1 MRPHFVL
8 PGKVYLVGAG
18 PGSAKLLTL
27 RAVEVLR
34 AADLVLHDDL
44 VSEEVL
50 GTIPSRVAVQSVGKR
65 CGVKKVSQENIHS
78 RMISAARSG
87 QAVIRLKGG
96 DPLVFGRTQEEIT
109 ALRAANIEFEIIPG
123 ITSATAAAAAAQ
135 IPLTERTGS
144 SKLVFVSNHG
154 CVEKKSGALSK
165 PIADDSTLVFYM
177 PGSELGNLGA
187 ELRANGL
194 PGDIPCL
201 LVSHVALPGQKL
213 IRTTIKGLPL
223 LPAQQTPTLLIV
235 GSTVSGARFDEN
247 LFLDSS
253 DSERP
258 SLYKKELLLDL
269 SDLHEPSTTKLAL

>member
-96 DPLVFGRTQEEIT
+96 
-109 ALRAANIEFEIIPG
+109 
-123 ITSATAAAAAAQ
+123 
-135 IPLTERTGS
+135 
-144 SKLVFVSNHG
+144 
-154 CVEKKSGALSK
+154 
-165 PIADDSTLVFYM
+165 
-177 PGSELGNLGA
+177 
-187 ELRANGL
+187 
-194 PGDIPCL
+194 
-201 LVSHVALPGQKL
+201 
-213 IRTTIKGLPL
+213 
-223 LPAQQTPTLLIV
+223 
-235 GSTVSGARFDEN
+235 
-247 LFLDSS
+247 
-253 DSERP
+253 
-258 SLYKKELLLDL
+258 
-269 SDLHEPSTTKLAL
+269 